1 MNTALEQQVLAV
13 ALGLA
18 DDAAMRYDAAL
29 RKNGV
34 GPRMIASDAR
44 RPREVAAVSKRITI
58 GDPKNIARLPPA
70 EHAMN
75 MSAAWLGEHN
85 DAEATHNAKRAEGA
99 YRKSAWWLARYND
112 IVGNGEGKRRPR

>member
-34 GPRMIASDAR
+34 GPRMIAAML
-44 RPREVAAVSKRITI
+44 
-58 GDPKNIARLPPA
+58 GDRARLP
-70 EHAMN
+70 
-75 MSAAWLGEHN
+75 
-85 DAEATHNAKRAEGA
+85 R
-99 YRKSAWWLARYND
+99 
-112 IVGNGEGKRRPR
+112 